1 MTDNN
6 KRRIIIYT
14 DGAAIGNPG
23 PGGYGILMLWE
34 NSSYKKSFSE
44 GFRHTTNNR
53 MELKAV
59 VEALKKI
66 KWPGQ
71 EVIVVTDSTYVSD
84 AINKGWLENWKKRD
98 FKKVKNADLWREL
111 VRLLDKHQVEFWW
124 TRGHNNHP
132 QNEFCDKLAGQAAR
146 QPVHRLKID
155 KPYEQLHP
163 YKPKQV

>member
-1 MTDNN
+1 MN
-6 KRRIIIYT
+6 KNPGKRIIIYT
-14 DGAAIGNPG
+14 DGAASGNPG

-34 NSSYKKSFSE
+34 DTPYKKNFSQ

-53 MELKAV
+53 MELMAV

-84 AINKGWLENWKKRD
+84 AINKGWLENWKKKN
-98 FKKVKNADLWREL
+98 FKNVKNADLWRQL
-111 VRLLDKHQVEFWW
+111 AGLLEKHRVEFWW

-132 QNEFCDKLAGQAAR
+132 ENEYCDKLARKASK
-146 QPVHRLKID
+146 QPPHRLKID
-155 KPYEQLHP
+155 REYEKNNP
-163 YKPKQV
+163 PGK

>member
-1 MTDNN
+1 VSDPN

-14 DGAAIGNPG
+14 DGSAIGNPG

-34 NSSYKKSFSE
+34 DTSYKKAFSE

-71 EVIVVTDSTYVSD
+71 KVIVVTDSTYVSD
-84 AINKGWLENWKKRD
+84 AINKGWLENWKKRN

-111 VRLLDKHQVEFWW
+111 TELMDRHDVEFWW

-132 QNEFCDKLAGQAAR
+132 ENEYCDKLARKAAK
-146 QPVHRLKID
+146 QPKHKLKADIE
-155 KPYEQLHP
+155 YERINPPEKLF
-163 YKPKQV
+163 